1 MEELQMKFEKEDI
14 SLEDG
19 LKKVLQGDTSFDEI
33 IKNLDIDDETLSFYD
48 ITTEET
54 IKELETFHI

>member
-1 MEELQMKFEKEDI
+1 MNSTM
-14 SLEDG
+14 LEDG